1 MLEFMDKA
9 MYNYLYKIIEQGV
22 GRMFEDAVRFSLD
35 KIRKNAD
42 DFSDAFL
49 SDESHGYVYS
59 RNTECVGWTEGF
71 WTGMLWLAYEFTGDE
86 KFKLAA
92 HELDKLLC
100 RRIYEKRGTD
110 THDLG
115 FLYTLSC
122 VAEYKI
128 TGNEHAKN
136 AALEAA
142 ELLIGR
148 FHEKGQFIQAWGSLE
163 DKDNYR
169 LIIDCFMNLP
179 LLFWASEETGDIK
192 YADIA
197 KKHFYTAAGCVI
209 REDFTTY
216 HTYYFDPDTGEKL
229 KGVTK
234 QGYSNDS
241 CWARGQAWG
250 IYGTALAY
258 KYIGDENIEELFNG
272 ITECFFGH
280 LPEDGIPY
288 WDMIFIEGNEP
299 RDTSAAAIAVCGM
312 LEMNRYIKSQK
323 NMDRC
328 IKIMQALEDR
338 YLTDNKSNGIL
349 KEGMYSKPDGSKSE
363 CNVWGDYFYLE
374 ALMRF
379 NDPDWKMYW

>member
-1 MLEFMDKA
+1 M
-9 MYNYLYKIIEQGV
+9 
-22 GRMFEDAVRFSLD
+22 
-35 KIRKNAD
+35 
-42 DFSDAFL
+42 
-49 SDESHGYVYS
+49 
-59 RNTECVGWTEGF
+59 
-71 WTGMLWLAYEFTGDE
+71 
-86 KFKLAA
+86 
-92 HELDKLLC
+92 
-100 RRIYEKRGTD
+100 
-110 THDLG
+110 
-115 FLYTLSC
+115 
-122 VAEYKI
+122 
-128 TGNEHAKN
+128 
-136 AALEAA
+136 
-142 ELLIGR
+142 
-148 FHEKGQFIQAWGSLE
+148 
-163 DKDNYR
+163 
-169 LIIDCFMNLP
+169 
-179 LLFWASEETGDIK
+179 
-192 YADIA
+192 
-197 KKHFYTAAGCVI
+197 
-209 REDFTTY
+209 
-216 HTYYFDPDTGEKL
+216 DTGEKF
-229 KGVTK
+229 KFVTK
-234 QGYSNDS
+234 QGNINDS
-241 CWARGQAWG
+241 SWSRAEHWG